1 MQMANGKI
9 LLVEDNTDD
18 VLLTKRALE
27 RAHVANVLE
36 VANDGIEALEY
47 LRGEGK
53 YEGRDTTDMPVVVLL
68 DLKMPRMG
76 GLEFLRIVR
85 EDEVLKLLPI
95 VVLTSSKEEQDV
107 IESYSLGANSYIQK
121 PVDFDQFVKAIQ
133 TLGLY
138 WLVLNVNPVE
148 AKRS

>member
-1 MQMANGKI
+1 MSSRKI
-9 LLVEDNTDD
+9 LLVEDNADD
-18 VLLTKRALE
+18 ILLTKRALE
-27 RAHVANVLE
+27 RAHVANGLE
-36 VANDGIEALEY
+36 VVVDGIEALEY

-53 YEGRDTTDMPVVVLL
+53 FEGRDITDLPVVVLL

-85 EDEVLKLLPI
+85 DDESLRLLPI

-138 WLVLNVNPVE
+138 WLVLNVSPSEVE
-148 AKRS
+148 ET